1 MLTFNYNE
9 QNVNAPRRKSVS
21 IPLLT
26 LVPLPLLHVEEAE
39 AEDITDR
46 DDVTEGGA
54 DERK

>member
-9 QNVNAPRRKSVS
+9 QDVNGPRRKSVS

-26 LVPLPLLHVEEAE
+26 LVPLPLLHVEDAE

-46 DDVTEGGA
+46 SDVTEGGA